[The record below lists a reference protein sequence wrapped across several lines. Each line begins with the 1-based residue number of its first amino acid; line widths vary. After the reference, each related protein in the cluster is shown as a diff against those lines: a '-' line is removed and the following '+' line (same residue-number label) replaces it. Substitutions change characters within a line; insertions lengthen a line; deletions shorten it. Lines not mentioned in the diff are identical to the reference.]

1 MLSID
6 KISIIWQK
14 MKQNILNVGCGTIFE
29 SKYSSIHRSHM
40 NKFFLVPS
48 NYKKRRQKL
57 STWLNLGLINL
68 KNVDTIFKRLQW
80 ERRISASYSQYSWD
94 EILLRCNLN
103 ENVHLFEQLIP
114 ISVICENFRKIP
126 KLILNSILSSLQ
138 RKRCDKNFFITKLK
152 IEDKNKGNGECNCR
166 TANSRWTGR
175 LCSTHINAL
184 SQQNILSK

>member
-1 MLSID
+1 METHFYENRSVGDRFTYGSHFSLGRIYSKLKILNNKMLSID

-126 KLILNSILSSLQ
+126 KLILDSL
-138 RKRCDKNFFITKLK
+138 
-152 IEDKNKGNGECNCR
+152 
-166 TANSRWTGR
+166 
-175 LCSTHINAL
+175 
-184 SQQNILSK
+184 